1 MKPARGSN
9 RASSQAPN
17 LKPKK
22 KTDQTMVPQTP
33 EHQDPQVSERNRG
46 AHPNP
51 ARKRK
56 AGGASS
62 VPQKVKKEEKWK
74 LMPVSSVVALEN
86 IMDLSIL
93 ATLALRQKEKKGSQ
107 EHLNIMK
114 TRFLAQCS
122 ELKVPLQKKA
132 DSEQSSQRHQEE
144 AKKLLVGKT
153 SLSSLEEDL
162 RSVVR
167 ALETTD
173 KQNVSLRHSCS
184 ELRKQVEEE
193 FAKEILRIAEQAD
206 LNLPRLLPQP
216 DGTTLEARL
225 RRIIPESE
233 SETTARKLGEILQTP
248 GADRAAQAL
257 LLQAHKHADQ
267 LFNPGFTTTAAAPC
281 SDLNAPKAVLT
292 LV

>member
-132 DSEQSSQRHQEE
+132 NSEQSSQRHQEE

-184 ELRKQVEEE
+184 ELREQVEEE
-193 FAKEILRIAEQAD
+193 FAK
-206 LNLPRLLPQP
+206 
-216 DGTTLEARL
+216 EARL

-281 SDLNAPKAVLT
+281 SDLNAPKALLT